1 MYNQETKTYD
11 IPKDVIG
18 IVETELK
25 LKPSTIETEFFSQ
38 DGLNEIIR
46 TNELIWSN
54 RVLKNNFSIYK
65 NGIVKFKSSNIMLYF
80 TRRNDE
86 NSYKLFFICDEK
98 SIDSVMFYINKIE
111 KYKLI

>member
-1 MYNQETKTYD
+1 MYNQETKTYY
-11 IPKDVIG
+11 IPKEVKLIS
-18 IVETELK
+18 ENELNIK
-25 LKPSTIETEFFSQ
+25 ASTLETEFFSV